1 MGRSVP
7 TPFSSPVRIGVLP
20 FPWEEK
26 AASGSTSGPFSL
38 PTRGPDTE
46 IQTLT
51 WRSPLVSNFAP
62 SRCTCG
68 TRAASPLRGGR
79 LEEATL
85 GARAGLTGYLP
96 DSLAQSPELHVD
108 VLVQIYCHLPKR
120 TKQGEA
126 AEHGLANE
134 RRILKLDVLPTLLPV
149 ISPPCPRLIITRCL
163 GGAACADA
171 RAVHCTPWK
180 MAPFT

>member
-7 TPFSSPVRIGVLP
+7 TPFSSSVRTGVLP

-26 AASGSTSGPFSL
+26 AALGGSTSGPFSL
-38 PTRGPDTE
+38 PTQGPDTE

-68 TRAASPLRGGR
+68 TRAASPLCGGR

-108 VLVQIYCHLPKR
+108 VLVQIYCHLPKW
-120 TKQGEA
+120 TEQGEA
-126 AEHGLANE
+126 AEHRLGNE
-134 RRILKLDVLPTLLPV
+134 RGMLKLDAFPN
-149 ISPPCPRLIITRCL
+149 PPPGDFAPPAPRLSSPGVWAGQRVRL
-163 GGAACADA
+163 L
-171 RAVHCTPWK
+171 
-180 MAPFT
+180 ML